1 MIKDDMKKA
10 SIEKLAKAGSSDRNC
25 QMVQMSIW
33 RGVVQTWRR
42 AVRFVPSKC
51 RIFDK
56 TAFIRKLK

>member
-10 SIEKLAKAGSSDRNC
+10 STEKLAKAGSSDRSC
-25 QMVQMSIW
+25 QMVQCLFGAEW
-33 RGVVQTWRR
+33 CRR
-42 AVRFVPSKC
+42 AVRFVHSKC